1 MMKRLKWMTSG
12 GLSLASAALC
22 CLTASA
28 VRVETAYDH
37 KEGSYYARQPVTFT
51 VTVKDDAGAKVTQ
64 AQDGKGWLGSG
75 SLPLSFTAA
84 KARLGTAI
92 SAAGW
97 AHLHTIELSKD
108 RVLEAWS
115 RRDEELTVMVWRI
128 AAGRSGFSYGISK
141 KAGAGKDAK

>member
-1 MMKRLKWMTSG
+1 MRI
-12 GLSLASAALC
+12 AAIV
-22 CLTASA
+22 LTAVA
-28 VRVETAYDH
+28 VAGIFPAAADPF
-37 KEGSYYARQPVTFT
+37 KLP
-51 VTVKDDAGAKVTQ
+51 AGAKVTQ